1 VTTAL
6 RVRPDG
12 DADWAL
18 PGVFEVATG
27 VYRIPLP
34 LPNDGL
40 RAVNVY
46 ALRAGDDLVLVD
58 SGWAVDGAREG
69 LRQALDALGKAFT
82 DVRRFLVT
90 HVHRDHYTQAIQL
103 RREFGTPVALGVG
116 ELPAIRAAQDPAR
129 VPLQHQLMQLRRGG
143 GRALADRLSTLG
155 GLEDVNA
162 KDFEPPD
169 TWFHPGDVI
178 PVDGRLLAV
187 VPTPGHTRGH
197 VVFHDVDGEL
207 LFAGDHVLP
216 TITPSIGF
224 EPVFSTDPLGDYLRS
239 LALVRAR
246 PDALLLPA
254 HGPTAPS
261 AHRRIDELVAHHGA
275 RLEKTE
281 TAVTS
286 GADTA
291 FDVAGRLRWTRRE
304 RLLSELDPF
313 NQMLAVCETVAH
325 LDLLVAQ
332 GRLAVSLEDGV
343 QRYGP
348 PTAWAR

>member
-1 VTTAL
+1 VTVAL

-12 DADWAL
+12 DADWAM
-18 PGVFEVATG
+18 PGVFEVAPG

-46 ALRAGDDLVLVD
+46 ALRADDALVLVD
-58 SGWAVDGAREG
+58 SGWAVDAARERLG
-69 LRQALDALGKAFT
+69 QALDALGNSFT

-90 HVHRDHYTQAIQL
+90 HVHRDHYTQAILL
-103 RREFGTPVALGVG
+103 RREFGTPVALGHG
-116 ELPAIRAAQDPAR
+116 EQEAIHAAQDTTR

-143 GRALADRLSTLG
+143 AGALADRLTALG
-155 GLEDVNA
+155 GLEDVNP

-169 TWFHPGDVI
+169 TWLHPGDVI
-178 PVDGRLLAV
+178 PVDGRVLDV

-216 TITPSIGF
+216 TITPSIAF
-224 EPVFSTDPLGDYLRS
+224 EPVISPDPLGDYLRS

-246 PDALLLPA
+246 PDAVLLPA

-261 AHRRIDELVAHHGA
+261 VHRRIDELVAHHGA

-281 TAVTS
+281 MAVTS

-332 GRLAVSLEDGV
+332 GRLALSLEEGAHLYASGGTV
-343 QRYGP
+343 
-348 PTAWAR
+348 A